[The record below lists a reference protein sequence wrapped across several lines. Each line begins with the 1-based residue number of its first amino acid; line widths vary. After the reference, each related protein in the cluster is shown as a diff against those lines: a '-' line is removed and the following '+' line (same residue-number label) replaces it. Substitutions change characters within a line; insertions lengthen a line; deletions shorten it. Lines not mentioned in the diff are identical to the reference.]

1 MLMTNPSER
10 ATMHEIMN
18 HPWMTKGFSGP
29 PENYLPERK
38 PIQLPLDPEV
48 IAKMTGFDFGNSKYI
63 TEQLTAVIES
73 EDYQRAVRL
82 MEKRMSQPHPE
93 SEQKRGVFAFYKRRG
108 STTSKDTLNTPS
120 VEAIQSG
127 TDPINAYSPFLSIY
141 YLAREKLE
149 REAREK
155 NPGALA
161 LPQSPDEKPLQI
173 PSVTTPPAAH
183 TNSQTYEMAGEKPTG
198 GRSRARARTHGEDEI
213 ADGIQNIDVNAAPS
227 PLNANPT
234 IVEPSTEQQNKSH
247 NRKESTAAG
256 LLRRFSKRSSVGDRL
271 SHTSSVQ
278 AANDKGS
285 SADSPRKS
293 IGVLRT
299 RDNSQNRDSMT
310 ADAASIKQAGLL
322 SPPPGDDTPPGSSAA
337 EPQQAHTKRHGLGRS
352 VSVNSS
358 DIRRRLSR
366 RGASEGSAE
375 QQQQQQQRLNQQ
387 ARPQASSTL
396 EPSGHDTA
404 SDVERSSSRPHTTI
418 GMASRA
424 RSMGH
429 GSGNQHS
436 RKDSLPSSA
445 VLRSQQAR
453 PTSMISTSK
462 RESSHFPTSTL
473 PRTEDVREE
482 TDREMEEEENGSLRE
497 RRGSRLRQTRNAD
510 DDEDAPPMKPVYLKG
525 LFSSSTTTSRPLPV
539 IRADIIRVLRE
550 LDVEFREIRGGFSC
564 RHWPSIVVGS
574 SNNEKSSAGL
584 DGSTPRSPPQSPPNQ
599 AGSIDSASGGA
610 GAGHRR
616 KISFAGFR
624 TSTSTNA
631 DRPLPNNNPTSS
643 NPPLHD
649 DNIYSGPSDIDY
661 SDDDRH
667 HAQTPRPARSSAKRY
682 SRIIGSS
689 SANKDA
695 APSSSAGTSSTTAA
709 AAQGSSSHPP
719 AVGETS
725 THVHS
730 DLGAAMTALRF
741 EIIIVKVPL
750 LQLHGIQF
758 KKVDG
763 GTWQY
768 KAMAQRIL
776 GGLRL

>member
-18 HPWMTKGFSGP
+18 HPWMIKGFSGA

-48 IAKMTGFDFGNSKYI
+48 VAKMTGFDFGNSKYI

-82 MEKRMSQPHPE
+82 MEKRMSQPNPE

-161 LPQSPDEKPLQI
+161 LPQSPDEKPLQV
-173 PSVTTPPAAH
+173 PSVTTPPVAL

-213 ADGIQNIDVNAAPS
+213 ADGVKNIDVNVAPS

-234 IVEPSTEQQNKSH
+234 IVEPSSEQQNKSH

-271 SHTSSVQ
+271 SQPPSAL
-278 AANDKGS
+278 AAYDKGS

-293 IGVLRT
+293 IGMLRT
-299 RDNSQNRDSMT
+299 RDSSQNRDPTIAAPAET
-310 ADAASIKQAGLL
+310 ASTKQAGLL
-322 SPPPGDDTPPGSSAA
+322 SPPAGDDTPPGSSAT
-337 EPQQAHTKRHGLGRS
+337 EPQQAQIKRHGLGRS

-396 EPSGHDTA
+396 EPSGQDIA
-404 SDVERSSSRPHTTI
+404 SDAERSSSRPHTTI

-429 GSGNQHS
+429 GSSSQHS

-473 PRTEDVREE
+473 PRPQDVREE
-482 TDREMEEEENGSLRE
+482 TDQEMEEEEIGSLRE
-497 RRGSRLRQTRNAD
+497 RRGSRVRQTRNAE
-510 DDEDAPPMKPVYLKG
+510 DDEDAPSMKPVYLKG

-550 LDVEFREIRGGFSC
+550 LDVEYREIRGGFSC
-564 RHWPSIVVGS
+564 RHWPSIVVG
-574 SNNEKSSAGL
+574 NNEKSSPSE
-584 DGSTPRSPPQSPPNQ
+584 DCTTPRSPPQSPPNQ
-599 AGSIDSASGGA
+599 AGSIDSGTG

-624 TSTSTNA
+624 ASTSNNA
-631 DRPLPNNNPTSS
+631 ERPNPNNNPTSS
-643 NPPLHD
+643 QPLHD
-649 DNIYSGPSDIDY
+649 DNIYSGPSDVDY
-661 SDDDRH
+661 SDDERH
-667 HAQTPRPARSSAKRY
+667 QQTPQPPRSSTTKRY

-689 SANKDA
+689 SAASKDA
-695 APSSSAGTSSTTAA
+695 APPSSSAGTSSTTTAA
-709 AAQGSSSHPP
+709 PAAPA

-741 EIIIVKVPL
+741 EIILVKVPL

>member
-1 MLMTNPSER
+1 
-10 ATMHEIMN
+10 MHEIMN

-29 PENYLPERK
+29 PENHLPERK
-38 PIQLPLDPEV
+38 PVQLPLDPEV
-48 IAKMTGFDFGNSKYI
+48 VAKMTGFDFGNSKYI

-82 MEKRMSQPHPE
+82 MEKRMSQPNPE
-93 SEQKRGVFAFYKRRG
+93 SEQKRGVFGFYKRRG

-127 TDPINAYSPFLSIY
+127 TDPINAYSPFLSVY
-141 YLAREKLE
+141 YLAREKIE

-173 PSVTTPPAAH
+173 PSVTTPPVAH
-183 TNSQTYEMAGEKPTG
+183 TNSQTYEMTGEKPTG
-198 GRSRARARTHGEDEI
+198 GRSRPRARTHGEDEI

-234 IVEPSTEQQNKSH
+234 IIEPSAEQQSKGHS
-247 NRKESTAAG
+247 RKESTAAG
-256 LLRRFSKRSSVGDRL
+256 ILRRFSKRSSVGDRL
-271 SHTSSVQ
+271 SHPP
-278 AANDKGS
+278 AALAAYSKDSNS
-285 SADSPRKS
+285 ESPRKS
-293 IGVLRT
+293 IGLLRT
-299 RDNSQNRDSMT
+299 RDNSQNRESTGT
-310 ADAASIKQAGLL
+310 AAGDASFAKQAGLL
-322 SPPPGDDTPPGSSAA
+322 SPPAGDDTPPGSSAV
-337 EPQQAHTKRHGLGRS
+337 EPQQAQVKRHGLGRS

-375 QQQQQQQRLNQQ
+375 QQQQQRINQQ
-387 ARPQASSTL
+387 ARPQPSSSL
-396 EPSGHDTA
+396 EPSGQDIA
-404 SDVERSSSRPHTTI
+404 SDAERSSSRPHTTI

-429 GSGNQHS
+429 GSSNQHS
-436 RKDSLPSSA
+436 RKESLPSSA
-445 VLRSQQAR
+445 MLRSQQGR
-453 PTSMISTSK
+453 PTSMISSSK
-462 RESSHFPTSTL
+462 RESSQFPTSTL
-473 PRTEDVREE
+473 PRPQDVREE
-482 TDREMEEEENGSLRE
+482 TDQEIEEEEIGSTHD
-497 RRGSRLRQTRNAD
+497 RRGSRTRQSHKTGDAD
-510 DDEDAPPMKPVYLKG
+510 DYDEDAPSMKPVYLKG

-564 RHWPSIVVGS
+564 RHWPSIVVG
-574 SNNEKSSAGL
+574 NNSPDEKSVNATAGE
-584 DGSTPRSPPQSPPNQ
+584 DGATPRSPPQSPPHQ
-599 AGSIDSASGGA
+599 AASIDGSTGG
-610 GAGHRR
+610 GSTGHRR

-624 TSTSTNA
+624 ASTSA
-631 DRPLPNNNPTSS
+631 DRPPPSNTSASQPPN
-643 NPPLHD
+643 D
-649 DNIYSGPSDIDY
+649 DNIYSGPSDVDY
-661 SDDDRH
+661 SEDETGHLPSSTRPQ
-667 HAQTPRPARSSAKRY
+667 AQQPSRTKRY
-682 SRIIGSS
+682 SRIIGGSS
-689 SANKDA
+689 TPVPRDASA
-695 APSSSAGTSSTTAA
+695 SAG
-709 AAQGSSSHPP
+709 GSNAMH

-741 EIIIVKVPL
+741 EIILVKVPL